1 MLQMTI
7 NKCSMQKF
15 AKDRI
20 RTAVF
25 LCRKRPLSQ
34 LSYSRRCPSYSLSLS
49 LSLSSFPSPSTSLS
63 HFKSFSQFVWHLFSY
78 HSLFHFELDLVFATY
93 LRPTIFLLSNF
104 KSLSPLDPFVCLSY
118 VLACPLEDWIIFLS
132 FLSRYLPIYHLTLSL
147 NSLCS

>member
-1 MLQMTI
+1 MFYAKICQRPDSNCGLLVSEATTLPTELQP
-7 NKCSMQKF
+7 
-15 AKDRI
+15 
-20 RTAVF
+20 
-25 LCRKRPLSQ
+25 PLP
-34 LSYSRRCPSYSLSLS
+34 LLLSLSLS